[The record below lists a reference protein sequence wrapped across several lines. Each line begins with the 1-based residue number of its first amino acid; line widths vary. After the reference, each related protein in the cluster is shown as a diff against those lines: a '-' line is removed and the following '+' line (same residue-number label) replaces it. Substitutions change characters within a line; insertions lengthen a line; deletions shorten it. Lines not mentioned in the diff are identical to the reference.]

1 LTEQIKLTDISEIL
15 ARPKIKRWPKPP
27 RAPSLQDLVE
37 FFERYGKGYDR
48 ISPENWAA
56 HDAAMAKWR
65 LDRADYYIKLHY
77 RK

>member
-1 LTEQIKLTDISEIL
+1 MIKQKIQLTDIDEIL
-15 ARPKIKRWPKPP
+15 ARPKPARDWPKPP
-27 RAPSLQDLVE
+27 RAPSLQDLI
-37 FFERYGKGYDR
+37 GLHGGYDR
-48 ISPENWAA
+48 IIWAA